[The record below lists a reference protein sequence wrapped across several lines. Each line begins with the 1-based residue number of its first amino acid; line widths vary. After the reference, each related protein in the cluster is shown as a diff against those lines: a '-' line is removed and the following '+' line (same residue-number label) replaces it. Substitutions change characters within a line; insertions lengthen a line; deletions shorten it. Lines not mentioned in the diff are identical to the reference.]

1 MKLSNA
7 GQPTC
12 TLTSGEVHHVYMYLT
27 CPDAGTLLSCLNIVI
42 ICVCVC
48 VCVCYCLL
56 LYLCKCVRRF
66 VITFYFLSICEH
78 SNLYLPSFSLC
89 VL

>member
-48 VCVCYCLL
+48 VCVLLSVIVFVQMCATFCYYIL
-56 LYLCKCVRRF
+56 
-66 VITFYFLSICEH
+66 
-78 SNLYLPSFSLC
+78 FS
-89 VL
+89 